1 MKISVDR
8 FSTDDVAEQ
17 LTLITLTNAEA
28 KELADQLITAV
39 GEKRKATKL
48 IEKMT
53 NQMAELFLD

>member
-39 GEKRKATKL
+39 GEKRTPTKL